1 MNLAL
6 DIKPISYIKANAAET
21 LRRLKESKNPVVITQ
36 NGESAAVLLDVESYQ
51 EMSDAFGLLKL
62 LEASEAEAR
71 AGEAAD
77 AADAL
82 AGIKARLGID
92 A

>member
-71 AGEAAD
+71 AGKAAD

>member
-36 NGESAAVLLDVESYQ
+36 NGESAAVLLNVESYQ
-51 EMSDAFGLLKL
+51 EMSDAFGLLQL

-71 AGEAAD
+71 AGKAAD